1 MKIILMTYLKN
12 SCLGQMGH
20 LEPRMPRPASQLW
33 IRCKD
38 YFTILHNQRCQ
49 EKHGNY
55 INSFSE

>member
-1 MKIILMTYLKN
+1 MTYLKN

-20 LEPRMPRPASQLW
+20 LEPRMQRPASQLW

-49 EKHGNY
+49 EKNGSY